1 MKQDK
6 KYHLKCVK
14 CDHITSD
21 FGAWFEQ
28 GQKCPECG
36 SNYSEVWYSSDYKEL
51 PLIIKGN
58 PISFWQYFYYLPL
71 SRQENIISRMEGAVS
86 LQNWWFLE
94 DFAKEKYGLDIN
106 VQVYRND
113 LNGGTGTFKDVA
125 ASLAAS
131 IFKENDIKQYCVA
144 STGNTATSYAR
155 YLSIAGVNCSV
166 FIPDNAL
173 KASEAVIS
181 AFGQQVFRVNGD
193 YTKAKEIAAE
203 YSKKYNILISIGNID
218 PIRVEAKK
226 TMVFEWL
233 RQIDRMPDVYIQA
246 ISGGTGPIAIDKGI
260 REIKSVYPDL
270 KNPRFIMVQ
279 PDACDPMVQAWENA
293 EKNGFPKGYENEY
306 PIIDNPQTKVPTLA
320 TGKPAMYPII
330 SKLVKESGGTFIR
343 MQEDKMIDYGKL
355 IAYERKVILGPASA
369 VCMGGFFEALKKGLI
384 KNGETVLIN
393 TGEGV
398 RRAPDFVDEMI
409 YTTKNVDSVGDC
421 KPHEIDDYRKQLW
434 EAVLRD

>member
-1 MKQDK
+1 MKVK
-6 KYHLKCVK
+6 NKYHLQCRKCE
-14 CDHITSD
+14 HITPD
-21 FGAWFEQ
+21 FGTWFEQ

-94 DFAKEKYGLDIN
+94 DFAKKEYGLDIN

-144 STGNTATSYAR
+144 STGNTATAYAR

-203 YSKKYNILISIGNID
+203 YSKKHNILISIGNID

-260 REIKSVYPDL
+260 REIQSVYPDL
-270 KNPRFIMVQ
+270 KNPRFVMVQ

-293 EKNGFPKGYENEY
+293 EKNGFPEGYENDY
-306 PIIDNPQTKVPTLA
+306 PVIDNPQTKVPTLA

-343 MQEDKMIDYGKL
+343 MKEDKMIDYGKL

-409 YTTKNVDSVGDC
+409 YTTKNVDSVDDC